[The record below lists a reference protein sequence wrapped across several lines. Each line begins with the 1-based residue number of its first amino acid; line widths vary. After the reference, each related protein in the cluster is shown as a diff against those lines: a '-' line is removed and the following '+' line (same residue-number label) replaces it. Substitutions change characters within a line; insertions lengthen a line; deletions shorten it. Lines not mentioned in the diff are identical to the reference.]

1 MSFVEP
7 EIRPR
12 KNWPLECR
20 GPLEHSQEKYAAAK
34 VNFFDPNGWAN
45 GEAFEAA
52 LHAQRE
58 GPLRWVAGPNV
69 LAVLGHAEAL
79 TVLSDTEQFT
89 SKRGT
94 GLTEGGTT
102 GRSLNLDDAPRSLE
116 LRRLVQGFLD
126 GPGVSSSRLQLRA
139 EDAVERARAKRD
151 ADALADLGE
160 PIARGSFGEQ
170 LELSVEEVTR
180 LAQLTEGLARSGL
193 NRAAQIAADAE
204 LRSLLHAGIVEARP
218 GRFWEL
224 GREALRRGLSEEDAM
239 FLLRLVV
246 QTGHEST
253 AQAIAGAVHAALES
267 KLPFDGSARAV
278 EEWLRWTSPLI
289 RFSRVATQDTQLAGV
304 PVREG
309 TRLVAIFPV
318 VNRDPRVFE
327 APHVIRLDRAPNPH
341 LAFGAGPHA
350 CAGARHARAQV
361 AAVMQALN
369 EVPRPA
375 LAGEPTGLVSAVT
388 RGFTSVPLRFSGLL

>member
-7 EIRPR
+7 GDEAPE
-12 KNWPLECR
+12 KWLSECR
-20 GPLEHSQEKYAAAK
+20 GPLGDSQEKYAAAK

-45 GEAFEAA
+45 GEAFRAA
-52 LHAQRE
+52 LHAQAE
-58 GPLRWVAGPNV
+58 GPLRWVPGPGV
-69 LAVLGHAEAL
+69 VAVLGHAEAV
-79 TVLSDTEQFT
+79 TVLSDSELFT
-89 SKRGT
+89 SRRGT
-94 GLTEGGTT
+94 GLAEGGTT

-126 GPGVSSSRLQLRA
+126 ASPSQPRLVHRVR
-139 EDAVERARAKRD
+139 EAVERARLNKT

-160 PIARGSFGEQ
+160 PIARGTFADQ
-170 LELSVEEVTR
+170 LELSVDEVTT
-180 LAQLTEGLARSGL
+180 LARLTEGLARSGFD
-193 NRAAQIAADAE
+193 RERQATADAD
-204 LRSLLHAGIVEARP
+204 LRALLRAGITEGRP

-224 GREALRRGLSEEDAM
+224 GREAIRRGLTDEDAM

-253 AQAIAGAVHAALES
+253 AQAIAGAVHAALEW

-289 RFSRVATQDTQLAGV
+289 RFSRVATRETQLGSV

-309 TRLVAIFPV
+309 TRLAMLFPI

-327 APHVIRLDRAPNPH
+327 EPNVLRLDRSPNPH

-350 CAGARHARAQV
+350 CAGARHARVQL
-361 AAVMQALN
+361 AAVMQALD

-375 LAGEPTGLVSAVT
+375 LAGEPTRLVSSVT
-388 RGFTSVPLRFSGLL
+388 RGFTAVPLRFG